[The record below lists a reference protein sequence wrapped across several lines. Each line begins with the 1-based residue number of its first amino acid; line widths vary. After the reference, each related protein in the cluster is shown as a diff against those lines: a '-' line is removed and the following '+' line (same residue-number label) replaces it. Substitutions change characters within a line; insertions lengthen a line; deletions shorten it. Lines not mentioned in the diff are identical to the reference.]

1 MGPDRLA
8 ASHAWDGQPR
18 RSDLGCA
25 LDLKRSKK
33 IEADV
38 NRTARQ
44 RENVAVRNVTTGRV
58 LALLVGVCWFVPD
71 SDRVR
76 LPVRLHAGP
85 VESVDASPF
94 GITEHRRPPRP
105 TEKLAAGFSMVP
117 ASLAA
122 TIEQLKATGD
132 PRDAYKAFRLIA
144 NCVRA
149 RELDD
154 EMNALPLGPEFA
166 AERRA
171 YGDGRQ
177 RLRDA
182 CQDITTAQI
191 AGRLP
196 LVEKAARAG
205 VPGAVTARIG
215 EGPFGDRTALEQRP
229 DDPLVTEWVEQSIAS
244 VKAAA
249 RRDDIEAILQ
259 LALLALYWELDE
271 IDKLKTLVQ
280 HASGPTLRDPEGR
293 LFAMSRRTPM
303 RADSNETTA
312 TPFGKVE

>member
-1 MGPDRLA
+1 
-8 ASHAWDGQPR
+8 
-18 RSDLGCA
+18 
-25 LDLKRSKK
+25 
-33 IEADV
+33 
-38 NRTARQ
+38 
-44 RENVAVRNVTTGRV
+44 

-71 SDRVR
+71 SDPVRV
-76 LPVRLHAGP
+76 PVRLQPRAA
-85 VESVDASPF
+85 ESVDASPF
-94 GITEHRRPPRP
+94 GIAEHRRPPRP
-105 TEKLAAGFSMVP
+105 MEKPAAAAALVP
-117 ASLAA
+117 ATLAT

-154 EMNALPLGPEFA
+154 EMKALPMGPEFA

-191 AGRLP
+191 AARLP

-229 DDPLVTEWVEQSIAS
+229 DDPLVAEWVEQSIAS

-259 LALLALYWELDE
+259 LALLTLYWELDE
-271 IDKLKTLVQ
+271 IDKLKTLMQ
-280 HASGPTLRDPEGR
+280 YASGPSLRDPEGR
-293 LFAMSRRTPM
+293 LFPMSRRTPA
-303 RADSNETTA
+303 RSDNNEATV